1 MIFIL
6 GLIAAA
12 IGWGLW
18 TKKVTPKQLLP
29 IILMVSGAAIAA
41 KGQPLG
47 GVGILVIG
55 AAWFAGVRRPVG
67 GNALTAQQN
76 AIGEARRLLGV
87 SAVDDAAAIRARH
100 RALILENHPDTGGNE
115 QRAAALNEARD
126 LLLAALEKPNNQ

>member
-1 MIFIL
+1 
-6 GLIAAA
+6 
-12 IGWGLW
+12 
-18 TKKVTPKQLLP
+18 
-29 IILMVSGAAIAA
+29 MVSGAAIAA

-55 AAWFAGVRRPVG
+55 AAWFAGVRRPANG
-67 GNALTAQQN
+67 GSSAEHQN

-87 SAVDDAAAIRARH
+87 SAADDAVAIRARH

-126 LLLAALEKPNNQ
+126 LLLTALEKPNNQ